1 MENNT
6 KKDNNNEQKENNN
19 NIISINEEESSDD
32 EDESQIIYKL
42 NTINDDK
49 ILKIIKDAFF
59 DYIVDIIN
67 KNLIN
72 NNYKLIPSIFI
83 IRSNKIINYLER
95 AFDMRIS
102 DILYEAESLTDFW
115 VDQFVS
121 SEIINIIYREK
132 KERKV
137 IKIFELTF
145 EELFNIFRRKIMNSK
160 GIKKLDAIKAKIKGL
175 DLLESDN
182 YKDVD
187 YHIKRYM
194 KKEDEDSIGLFKIIC
209 CKFERFIKIKGI

>member
-6 KKDNNNEQKENNN
+6 KKENNNKQKENNN
-19 NIISINEEESSDD
+19 NIININEEESSDD

-42 NTINDDK
+42 NTINDDN

-72 NNYKLIPSIFI
+72 NDYKLIPSIFI

-102 DILYEAESLTDFW
+102 EILYEAESLTDFW
-115 VDQFVS
+115 VHQFVS

-145 EELFNIFRRKIMNSK
+145 EELFNIFRIKIMNSK
-160 GIKKLDAIKAKIKGL
+160 GIKKLDAIKAKIKGI
-175 DLLESDN
+175 DLLENDN